1 MRASAKRIVSTIV
14 LTCCICAP
22 AITDDR
28 KPAGTRDGSSPSTS
42 GRQDAAVLDQPALET
57 LIDKM
62 GADDFR
68 TRDQA
73 MGAIIA
79 LGRDA
84 VPVLETR
91 LGVESDPE
99 IRHRIRYV
107 LAAVL
112 PPDQAVL
119 VIRAWSDSRVQPGD
133 ILTHIDHRRIRR
145 PAELERFKRQ
155 SSRARRL
162 RLHGPGGT
170 RELTEFNLESLVSTC
185 EYRAPRGEEVARA
198 LRLYVNGYAE
208 QAHELLSRLPPSIPP
223 AELPPH
229 LRAVIAHTA
238 GHETEAL
245 SLLQDELDAAE
256 PTDPI
261 NRPWHSPSKLD
272 RAGPLKAP
280 FRLESILWRQVLAQQ
295 DDSGQARDRDRF
307 VQRVLVP
314 ANRLVD
320 AAMRAAAMW
329 YHDLRNRLT
338 ATRGN
343 DLTAGNMLAVTSWML
358 SDLSLLSECIDLI
371 EPRSRILQ
379 FTWVRVQLKAWKTFL
394 AGRPED
400 ALNEV
405 YNDAREIMKKFD
417 PRIVL
422 IRNPD
427 IASQVAFFLYQM
439 PDDPRVE
446 EMLETVTGDA
456 TNPGYLSLTHYARWM
471 CYAIQPSNAALITKH
486 LAEMIPHL
494 PEGDAAQA
502 ACRLTML
509 QYASDKPDIE
519 VMQSVRGYV
528 ARSQDLSDRDAW
540 LAACDAMR
548 LLAGGK
554 AVEALETLEAHRASW
569 IARGLYQTA
578 RFRANL
584 PSTAA
589 GQPGIESCLLATP
602 IGKDSREWLVL
613 TRARKLARFDAKAG
627 RVTSLDPPIT
637 GWYPGPLTWPWLD
650 RDESSGR
657 VWCYA
662 RRRVIELCPGADEP
676 LRLNIDSQD
685 IPAFA
690 RHVAPVFDRL
700 AALIRGA
707 AFDQGERSEFM
718 RADFKVGHEYFADPD
733 LPEVGLI
740 EVAPADPR
748 ILHVAMRG
756 GAHLI
761 VERDTGRTWSSKWVA
776 EKLGLTAPPT
786 FFVQAVP
793 QQAEPLLFLMS
804 DQGLI
809 RFDVARQALSR
820 IPLPG
825 HDPFP
830 PVIPESTPYVRRD
843 PRWIYCARLPSAAGP
858 PAENDGRVYRIL
870 IADNSVEELDMFNEG
885 LPAAYYEIRS
895 RADIRREIDHRLRA
909 AGMPALLELVAD
921 ARRVVA
927 EQYEV
932 KP

>member
-1 MRASAKRIVSTIV
+1 MRPYAKRIVSTIV
-14 LTCCICAP
+14 LTRVVCAW
-22 AITDDR
+22 ALADDS
-28 KPAGTRDGSSPSTS
+28 KPFAAREASSPSTS
-42 GRQDAAVLDQPALET
+42 GRQDAAAVEQSALMA
-57 LIDKM
+57 LIDEM

-68 TRDQA
+68 TRDHA
-73 MGAIIA
+73 MSAIIA

-84 VPVLETR
+84 VPALETR
-91 LGVESDPE
+91 LGAESDPE

-119 VIRAWSDSRVQPGD
+119 VIRAWSDSRVQAGD

-155 SSRARRL
+155 SNRTHRL
-162 RLHGPGGT
+162 RLHSPGGT
-170 RELTEFNLESLVSTC
+170 RELAEFNLESLVSTC
-185 EYRAPRGEEVARA
+185 EYRAPRGEDVARA
-198 LRLYVNGYAE
+198 LRLYASGYAE
-208 QAHELLSRLPPSIPP
+208 QAHELLSGLPHSIPP
-223 AELPPH
+223 TELPPL

-245 SLLQDELDAAE
+245 SLLQDDVDAVS
-256 PTDPI
+256 PTDPM
-261 NRPWHSPSKLD
+261 NRPWHSPSRLD
-272 RAGPLKAP
+272 LAGPLKAP
-280 FRLESILWRQVLAQQ
+280 FRLELILWRQVLARR
-295 DDSGQARDRDRF
+295 DDPSQARDRF

-329 YHDLRNRLT
+329 YHDLRSRLT
-338 ATRGN
+338 GARSE
-343 DLTAGNMLAVTSWML
+343 DLMAGNMLAVTSWML
-358 SDLSLLSECIDLI
+358 SDLSLLTECIDLI

-379 FTWVRVQLKAWKTFL
+379 FTWVRVQLKAWKTLL

-405 YNDAREIMKKFD
+405 FDDVREIMTKFD
-417 PRIVL
+417 PRVVL

-427 IASQVAFFLYQM
+427 IASQIAFFLYQT
-439 PDDPRVE
+439 PNDPRVA
-446 EMLETVTGDA
+446 EMLDAVTSDP
-456 TNPGYLSLTHYARWM
+456 TNPGYLSLSHYARWM
-471 CYAIQPSNAALITKH
+471 CYAIQPRNAALISQH
-486 LAEMIPHL
+486 LARMIAHL
-494 PEGDAAQA
+494 PEGDAAAA
-502 ACRLTML
+502 ACRVTML
-509 QYASDKPDIE
+509 QYASDEPDIE
-519 VMQSVRGYV
+519 VMESVRDYV
-528 ARSQDLSDRDAW
+528 ARSQDLPEREAW

-554 AVEALETLEAHRASW
+554 AAEALETLEPHRASW
-569 IARGLYQTA
+569 IAGGLYQTA
-578 RFRANL
+578 RFRAKL

-589 GQPGIESCLLATP
+589 GQRGIESCLLATP
-602 IGKDSREWLVL
+602 IGKDDSGEWLVL
-613 TRARKLARFDAKAG
+613 TRDRRLARFDAKAG
-627 RVTSLDPPIT
+627 RVTSLDTPIT
-637 GWYPGPLTWPWLD
+637 GWYPGPLNWPWLD

-662 RRRVIELCPGADEP
+662 GRRVIELCRDADEP
-676 LRLNIDSQD
+676 LRLNINSQD

-700 AALIRGA
+700 AASLRGHA
-707 AFDQGERSEFM
+707 LDRGERSEFM

-740 EVAPADPR
+740 EVVPADER

-756 GAHLI
+756 GPHLI
-761 VERDTGRTWSSKWVA
+761 VERETRRTWSSQWVA
-776 EKLGLTAPPT
+776 EKLGLPAPPT
-786 FFVQAVP
+786 FFVQAAP
-793 QQAEPLLFLMS
+793 QRAEPLLFLMS

-820 IPLPG
+820 VPLPG
-825 HDPFP
+825 DDPHP

-843 PRWIYCARLPSAAGP
+843 PRWVYCARLPGAGGP
-858 PAENDGRVYRIL
+858 RAETDGRVYRIL

-885 LPAAYYEIRS
+885 LPAAYYDIRS
-895 RADIRREIDHRLRA
+895 RADIRREIDDQLSA
-909 AGMPALLELVAD
+909 ASMPTLLELVAD

-927 EQYEV
+927 EQYEEQ
-932 KP
+932 P